1 MSFHLSFC
9 FHGAGVY
16 GELELGNHQVGKTA
30 ELKNVENM
38 ENVVDWNRLAIG

>member
-1 MSFHLSFC
+1 M
-9 FHGAGVY
+9 GRVY